1 MIRVVHNAVDQ
12 VLDGVDY
19 ENLDELLGRCSRSRD
34 GNPHLFTRIRIDGL
48 DLPEDSFDR
57 LEDISIEGV
66 KKIEVESRPT
76 REIALS
82 SLQHSSEYVAA
93 VRDAVDRVVDLF
105 RRGRSKEANELLAQV
120 SDALGVLVAAIS
132 GVASAMPQRSK
143 NLLDPVGELVHWLDQ
158 VLEGQT
164 NGDWV
169 QVADILEYE
178 VDPRLD
184 DWALAMQKTLTE
196 SS

>member
-12 VLDGVDY
+12 VLDSVDY
-19 ENLDELLGRCSRSRD
+19 ENLDDVLEHCSRNRD
-34 GNPHLFTRIRIDGL
+34 DNPHLFTRIRIDGL

-143 NLLDPVGELVHWLDQ
+143 NLLDPMGELLHWLDQ

-184 DWALAMQKTLTE
+184 DWARAMQKTLTE

>member
-19 ENLDELLGRCSRSRD
+19 ENLDELLERCSRSRD

-57 LEDISIEGV
+57 LEDISIKGV
-66 KKIEVESRPT
+66 ERIEVESRPT

-82 SLQHSSEYVAA
+82 SLQHSSEYIAA

-132 GVASAMPQRSK
+132 GVASAMPQRSEE
-143 NLLDPVGELVHWLDQ
+143 LLDPMSELIRWLEQ
-158 VLEGQT
+158 VLEGQSD
-164 NGDWV
+164 GDWV
-169 QVADILEYE
+169 HVADLLEYE
-178 VDPRLD
+178 VDPRLG
-184 DWALAMQKTLTE
+184 DWASAMQEALAE